1 MLKKSLT
8 PLHVGEKIS
17 NSKGLA
23 KKLLPQLNHPY
34 PPPPQ
39 TSDGHVNHLEVGG
52 RNGFD
57 TLVNVIH
64 HRALIM
70 WWFSRLKFCISR
82 LKIRRSKTQMERE
95 SSKECSVSFLWTND
109 TVLSLTQY

>member
-1 MLKKSLT
+1 MTYNAEKKSYT
-8 PLHVGEKIS
+8 VTCGEKNL

-23 KKLLPQLNHPY
+23 KKLLPQLSHPY

-52 RNGFD
+52 KNGFD

-64 HRALIM
+64 HGALIM

-82 LKIRRSKTQMERE
+82 LKIRR
-95 SSKECSVSFLWTND
+95 
-109 TVLSLTQY
+109 

>member
-8 PLHVGEKIS
+8 PLHVGKKIS

-23 KKLLPQLNHPY
+23 KKLLPQLNHQY

-39 TSDGHVNHLEVGG
+39 TSDGHVNHLEVGE

-57 TLVNVIH
+57 TLV
-64 HRALIM
+64 IM